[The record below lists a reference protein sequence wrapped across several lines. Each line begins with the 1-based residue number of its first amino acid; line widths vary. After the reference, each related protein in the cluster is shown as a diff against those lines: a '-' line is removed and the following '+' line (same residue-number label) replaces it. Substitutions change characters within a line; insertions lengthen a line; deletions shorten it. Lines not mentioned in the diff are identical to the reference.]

1 MKVFQLPFWLVPPDS
16 IEAGIIVKLF
26 INKTGGRRCN
36 VRLRFKSRHKTLTIM
51 LVMIIVSISLIYN
64 YASYNNLLGA
74 FKNNSRQLPIYC
86 VDTPEKKIA
95 ISFDAA
101 WGADY
106 TEELLRILKKY
117 DVKTTFFLVGF
128 WVDKYPD
135 MVKRIDEEGH
145 EIGNHSSRHPQMS
158 KLSKEQIIEELTKT
172 SQKIEAITNKKVTL
186 FRPPFGD
193 YNNRLIETSRELG
206 LQVIQWDVDS
216 LDYKDYGADAIVKR
230 VLSKVKNGS
239 IVLFH
244 NNATYT
250 KDALPIILE
259 NLQKEDYKIVP
270 ISELIYKENYYIDHT
285 GMQRL
290 LE

>member
-1 MKVFQLPFWLVPPDS
+1 MKLNLKKNS
-16 IEAGIIVKLF
+16 YYL
-26 INKTGGRRCN
+26 N
-36 VRLRFKSRHKTLTIM
+36 IM
-51 LVMIIVSISLIYN
+51 LVALVVSISLIYN
-64 YASYNNLLGA
+64 YIGYSQLLNV
-74 FKNNSRQLPIYC
+74 FRNNSRELPVYC
-86 VDTPEKKIA
+86 VDTPEKKAA

-106 TEELLRILKKY
+106 TENLLAILKKY

-145 EIGNHSSRHPQMS
+145 EIGNHSSKHPHMS
-158 KLSKEQIIEELTKT
+158 ELSKEQIVEELTKT
-172 SQKIEAITNKKVTL
+172 SDKIEAITNKKVAL

-193 YNNRLIETSRELG
+193 YNNRLIVTSRELG

-216 LDYKDYGADAIVKR
+216 LDYKDYGADAIAKR

-239 IVLFH
+239 IILFH

-250 KDALPIILE
+250 KDALPVILE
-259 NLQKEDYKIVP
+259 NLQKEGYKVVP

-285 GMQRL
+285 GMQKL
-290 LE
+290 LR

>member
-1 MKVFQLPFWLVPPDS
+1 
-16 IEAGIIVKLF
+16 
-26 INKTGGRRCN
+26 
-36 VRLRFKSRHKTLTIM
+36 M
-51 LVMIIVSISLIYN
+51 LVILVVSVSMIYSHAGYDQLLNVFR
-64 YASYNNLLGA
+64 NN
-74 FKNNSRQLPIYC
+74 NRELPIYC

-106 TEELLRILKKY
+106 TEDLLKILKNY

-135 MVKRIDEEGH
+135 VVKRIDEEGH
-145 EIGNHSSRHPQMS
+145 EIGNHSSKHPHMS
-158 KLSKEQIIEELTKT
+158 QLSKEQIIAELSGT
-172 SQKIEAITNKKVTL
+172 SKKIESITNKKVAL

-193 YNNRLIETSRELG
+193 YNNRLIETSREMG

-216 LDYKDYGADAIVKR
+216 LDYKDYGTDAIVKR

-259 NLQKEDYKIVP
+259 NLRKEEYEIVP
-270 ISELIYKENYYIDHT
+270 VSELIYKENYYIDHT
-285 GMQRL
+285 GMQKL
-290 LE
+290 LR

>member
-1 MKVFQLPFWLVPPDS
+1 MKLRDRKHNNTLK
-16 IEAGIIVKLF
+16 IMIV
-26 INKTGGRRCN
+26 
-36 VRLRFKSRHKTLTIM
+36 IM
-51 LVMIIVSISLIYN
+51 IVCISLIYN
-64 YASYNNLLGA
+64 YSGYGRLISVFRNN
-74 FKNNSRQLPIYC
+74 NRELPIYC

-106 TEELLRILKKY
+106 TESLLKILKNY
-117 DVKTTFFLVGF
+117 DVKSTFFLVGF
-128 WVDKYPD
+128 WVDKYPE

-145 EIGNHSSRHPQMS
+145 EIGNHSLNHPHMS
-158 KLSKEQIIEELTKT
+158 QLSKEQIVQELTKT
-172 SQKIEAITNKKVTL
+172 SEKIEAITNKKVTL

-193 YNNRLIETSRELG
+193 YNNRLVKTSREMG
-206 LQVIQWDVDS
+206 IQVIQWDVDS

-250 KDALPIILE
+250 KDALPVILE
-259 NLQKEDYKIVP
+259 NLQKENYKIVP
-270 ISELIYKENYYIDHT
+270 VSELIYKENYYIDHT
-285 GMQRL
+285 GMQKL
-290 LE
+290 LR

>member
-1 MKVFQLPFWLVPPDS
+1 MKL
-16 IEAGIIVKLF
+16 
-26 INKTGGRRCN
+26 
-36 VRLRFKSRHKTLTIM
+36 RLI
-51 LVMIIVSISLIYN
+51 LVMMIVGISMIYN
-64 YASYNNLLGA
+64 YSGYDPLINVFRNN
-74 FKNNSRQLPIYC
+74 NRELPIYC

-106 TEELLRILKKY
+106 TEELLKILRNY

-145 EIGNHSSRHPQMS
+145 EIGNHSSKHPHMS
-158 KLSKEQIIEELTKT
+158 QLSKEQIVEELTRT
-172 SQKIEAITNKKVTL
+172 SEKIEAITNKKVTL

-193 YNNRLIETSRELG
+193 YNNRLVETSRGLG
-206 LQVIQWDVDS
+206 IQVIQWDVDS
-216 LDYKDYGADAIVKR
+216 LDYKDYGADAIVKK

-244 NNATYT
+244 NNANYT

-259 NLQKEDYKIVP
+259 NLQKEGYKIVP
-270 ISELIYKENYYIDHT
+270 VSELIYKENYYIDHT
-285 GMQRL
+285 GMQKL
-290 LE
+290 LR

>member
-1 MKVFQLPFWLVPPDS
+1 MKPRFRKNNF
-16 IEAGIIVKLF
+16 
-26 INKTGGRRCN
+26 
-36 VRLRFKSRHKTLTIM
+36 RLNIM
-51 LVMIIVSISLIYN
+51 LVILAVSISLIYN
-64 YASYNNLLGA
+64 YAGYSQLLNV
-74 FKNNSRQLPIYC
+74 FRNNSRELPIYC

-101 WGADY
+101 WGANY
-106 TEELLRILKKY
+106 TEDLLKILKKY

-128 WVDKYPD
+128 WVDKYPE

-145 EIGNHSSRHPQMS
+145 EIGNHSSKHPHMS
-158 KLSKEQIIEELTKT
+158 QLSAEQIKAELTGT
-172 SQKIEAITNKKVTL
+172 SGKIEAITNRKVAL

-193 YNNRLIETSRELG
+193 YNNRLITTSRELG

-216 LDYKDYGADAIVKR
+216 LDYKDYGTDAIVKR

-250 KDALPIILE
+250 TAALPVILE
-259 NLQKEDYKIVP
+259 NLQKEGYKIVP

-285 GMQRL
+285 GMQKL
-290 LE
+290 LR